1 MSTANDGPPTEVTS
15 VLWKHT
21 RPGRHLGSF
30 SSKPEIMIPVEEI
43 EKGLWPAVEEFLE
56 NNDNWELEKKYENCN
71 GLTILKRIK
80 TV

>member
-1 MSTANDGPPTEVTS
+1 MHDTTLDGEFGES
-15 VLWKHT
+15 LDT
-21 RPGRHLGSF
+21 RWTLKNNRNIQDFQLKK
-30 SSKPEIMIPVEEI
+30 SK
-43 EKGLWPAVEEFLE
+43 KDSGPAVEEFLE